1 MRNAHRIAS
10 GGLTTARLFN
20 LLTFNLLTVTAA
32 FAAAVAV
39 RLQPGLSAPDIADGA
54 RLEAAVLASTNAA
67 ASCTVKAVYEL
78 PVYDTVQSVSVV
90 TNDYYT
96 PGTNYVIGTNS
107 TLEVTDLYTVV
118 SNPTQRVTDIYTV
131 DAAGATNYYFA
142 ATNYFRVWTNSQPV
156 MVNTP
161 FVTTVTNNLIGV
173 AGTVAYTND
182 LFSLS
187 GGYAE
192 TNNVNRWIV
201 SPARFLVTGDPVT
214 VIFTR

>member
-1 MRNAHRIAS
+1 MKKSILIA
-10 GGLTTARLFN
+10 G
-20 LLTFNLLTVTAA
+20 VAA
-32 FAAAVAV
+32 LVAAIAGAESLSV

-131 DAAGATNYYFA
+131 DAVGATNYYFA
-142 ATNYFRVWTNSQPV
+142 ATNYFRVWTNYTPV
-156 MVNTP
+156 MVNRP
-161 FVTTVTNNLIGV
+161 FTVTTTNDLLRL

-192 TNNVNRWIV
+192 TNGVNRWIV

-214 VIFTR
+214 LIFTR

>member
-1 MRNAHRIAS
+1 
-10 GGLTTARLFN
+10 
-20 LLTFNLLTVTAA
+20 
-32 FAAAVAV
+32 
-39 RLQPGLSAPDIADGA
+39 
-54 RLEAAVLASTNAA
+54 
-67 ASCTVKAVYEL
+67 VKAVYEL
-78 PVYDTVQSVSVV
+78 PVFGTVQSVSVV
-90 TNDYYT
+90 TNDYFV
-96 PGTNYVIGTNS
+96 PGTNYVIGTNA
-107 TLEVTDLYTVV
+107 TLEATGLYTVV

-131 DAAGATNYYFA
+131 DAVGATNYYFA
-142 ATNYFRVWTNSQPV
+142 ATNYFRVWTNAQPV

-192 TNNVNRWIV
+192 TNGVNRWIV

>member
-1 MRNAHRIAS
+1 MRK
-10 GGLTTARLFN
+10 LFTITCC
-20 LLTFNLLTVTAA
+20 LFTAA
-32 FAAAVAV
+32 AMAAAIAV

-54 RLEAAVLASTNAA
+54 RLEAAVLASTNTA

-142 ATNYFRVWTNSQPV
+142 ATNYFTVWTNSQPV
-156 MVNTP
+156 MVNRP
-161 FVTTVTNNLIGV
+161 FVTTVTS
-173 AGTVAYTND
+173 T
-182 LFSLS
+182 SPLS
-187 GGYAE
+187 WP
-192 TNNVNRWIV
+192 TRTTTC
-201 SPARFLVTGDPVT
+201 RTKPVL
-214 VIFTR
+214 RSSS

>member
-1 MRNAHRIAS
+1 MKARILSLIA
-10 GGLTTARLFN
+10 
-20 LLTFNLLTVTAA
+20 LLAAGA
-32 FAAAVAV
+32 FANAIAI
-39 RLQPGLSAPDIADGA
+39 RFNSGLSAPDIADGA
-54 RLEAAVLASTNAA
+54 RLEAAVLVSTNAG

-78 PVYDTVQSVSVV
+78 PVYDTVQSVSVT
-90 TNDYYT
+90 TNDYFV

-107 TLEVTDLYTVV
+107 TLEATGLYTVV

-131 DAAGATNYYFA
+131 SAAGVTNYYFA
-142 ATNYFRVWTNSQPV
+142 ATNYFRVWTNAYQT
-156 MVNTP
+156 MVNQP
-161 FVTTVTNNLIGV
+161 KVTTVTNNLLELT
-173 AGTVAYTND
+173 GTVAYTND
-182 LFSLS
+182 LLSLS

>member
-1 MRNAHRIAS
+1 MKKSILIA
-10 GGLTTARLFN
+10 G
-20 LLTFNLLTVTAA
+20 VAA
-32 FAAAVAV
+32 LVAAIAGAASLSV

-54 RLEAAVLASTNAA
+54 RLEAAVLASTNRA

-78 PVYDTVQSVSVV
+78 PVYDTVRTVSVV

-96 PGTNYVIGTNS
+96 PGTNYVVGTNA

-118 SNPTQRVTDIYTV
+118 SNPTQRVTNMYTV
-131 DAAGATNYYFA
+131 DDAGATNYYFA
-142 ATNYFRVWTNSQPV
+142 ATNYFRVWTNAQPV

-161 FVTTVTNNLIGV
+161 FVTTVTNDLLKLT
-173 AGTVAYTND
+173 GTVAYTND

-192 TNNVNRWIV
+192 TNGVNRWLV

-214 VIFTR
+214 VILTR

>member
-1 MRNAHRIAS
+1 MKK
-10 GGLTTARLFN
+10 LFTITCS
-20 LLTFNLLTVTAA
+20 L
-32 FAAAVAV
+32 FAAAAMAAAIAV
-39 RLQPGLSAPDIADGA
+39 RLSPGLSAPDIADGA
-54 RLEAAVLASTNAA
+54 RLEAAVLASTNTA

-142 ATNYFRVWTNSQPV
+142 ATNYFRVWTNAQPV

-182 LFSLS
+182 LLSLS
-187 GGYAE
+187 GGFAE
-192 TNNVNRWIV
+192 TNGVNRWLV
-201 SPARFLVTGDPVT
+201 SPARLLVTGDPVT
-214 VIFTR
+214 LIFTR

>member
-1 MRNAHRIAS
+1 MKK
-10 GGLTTARLFN
+10 LFTITSS
-20 LLTFNLLTVTAA
+20 L
-32 FAAAVAV
+32 FAAAAMAAAIAV
-39 RLQPGLSAPDIADGA
+39 RLSPGLSAPDIADGA

-96 PGTNYVIGTNS
+96 PGTNYVVGTNA

-142 ATNYFRVWTNSQPV
+142 ATNYFRVWTNAQPV

-161 FVTTVTNNLIGV
+161 FVTTITNDLLKLT
-173 AGTVAYTND
+173 GTVAYTND

-192 TNNVNRWIV
+192 TNNVNRWLV

-214 VIFTR
+214 VILTR

>member
-1 MRNAHRIAS
+1 MKK
-10 GGLTTARLFN
+10 LFTI
-20 LLTFNLLTVTAA
+20 TFSL
-32 FAAAVAV
+32 FAAAAMAAAIAV

-90 TNDYYT
+90 TNDYST

-142 ATNYFRVWTNSQPV
+142 ATNYFRVWTNAQPV

-173 AGTVAYTND
+173 SGTVAYTND
-182 LFSLS
+182 LISLS
-187 GGYAE
+187 GGFAE
-192 TNNVNRWIV
+192 TNGVNRWLV
-201 SPARFLVTGDPVT
+201 SPARLLVTGDPVT

>member
-1 MRNAHRIAS
+1 MKKSILIA
-10 GGLTTARLFN
+10 G
-20 LLTFNLLTVTAA
+20 
-32 FAAAVAV
+32 AAALVAAISGAESLSV

-107 TLEVTDLYTVV
+107 TLEVTDIYTVV

-142 ATNYFRVWTNSQPV
+142 ATNYFRVWTNAYPV
-156 MVNTP
+156 MVNRP
-161 FVTTVTNNLIGV
+161 TVATITNNLLKIT
-173 AGTVAYTND
+173 GTVAYTNT

-192 TNNVNRWIV
+192 TNGVNRWLV

>member
-1 MRNAHRIAS
+1 MKKSILIIAAA
-10 GGLTTARLFN
+10 LC
-20 LLTFNLLTVTAA
+20 AA
-32 FAAAVAV
+32 FAHGAAVAV
-39 RLQPGLSAPDIADGA
+39 RLNPGLSAPDIADGA
-54 RLEAAVLASTNAA
+54 RLEAAVLASTNRSAT
-67 ASCTVKAVYEL
+67 CTVKSVYEL
-78 PVYDTVQSVSVV
+78 PVYETVRSVSVV

-96 PGTNYVIGTNS
+96 PGTNYVVGTNA

-142 ATNYFRVWTNSQPV
+142 ATNYFRVWTNAQPV
-156 MVNTP
+156 MINTP
-161 FVTTVTNNLIGV
+161 FVTTVTNNLIDV
-173 AGTVAYTND
+173 VGTVAYTND

-192 TNNVNRWIV
+192 TNGVNRWIV

-214 VIFTR
+214 VILTR

>member
-1 MRNAHRIAS
+1 MKK
-10 GGLTTARLFN
+10 LFTTTCCL
-20 LLTFNLLTVTAA
+20 
-32 FAAAVAV
+32 FAAAAMAAAIAV

-78 PVYDTVQSVSVV
+78 PVFGTVQSVSVV

-96 PGTNYVIGTNS
+96 PGTNYVVGTNS

-131 DAAGATNYYFA
+131 DAAGVTNYYFA
-142 ATNYFRVWTNSQPV
+142 ATNYFRVWTNSYPT
-156 MVNTP
+156 MVNSP
-161 FVTTVTNNLIGV
+161 QVRTVTNTLIDV
-173 AGTVAYTND
+173 TGTVAHTNV

-192 TNNVNRWIV
+192 TNGVNRWIV

>member
-1 MRNAHRIAS
+1 MKK
-10 GGLTTARLFN
+10 LFTITSS
-20 LLTFNLLTVTAA
+20 L
-32 FAAAVAV
+32 FAAAAMAAAIAV
-39 RLQPGLSAPDIADGA
+39 RLSPGLSAPDIADGA

-67 ASCTVKAVYEL
+67 ASCTVKSVYEL

-90 TNDYYT
+90 TNDYFV

-118 SNPTQRVTDIYTV
+118 SNPTQSVTDIYTV
-131 DAAGATNYYFA
+131 DAVGATNYYFA
-142 ATNYFRVWTNSQPV
+142 ATNYFRGWTNAQPV

-192 TNNVNRWIV
+192 TNGVNRWIV

>member
-1 MRNAHRIAS
+1 MKARITAIIALVAAAALANATTLRL
-10 GGLTTARLFN
+10 GPGLT
-20 LLTFNLLTVTAA
+20 
-32 FAAAVAV
+32 
-39 RLQPGLSAPDIADGA
+39 APDIADGA

-131 DAAGATNYYFA
+131 DAVGATNYYFA
-142 ATNYFRVWTNSQPV
+142 ATNYFRVWTNSYPV
-156 MVNTP
+156 MANRPT
-161 FVTTVTNNLIGV
+161 VTTVTNNLIGV

-192 TNNVNRWIV
+192 TNGVNRWIV

-214 VIFTR
+214 LIFTR

>member
-1 MRNAHRIAS
+1 MRK
-10 GGLTTARLFN
+10 LF
-20 LLTFNLLTVTAA
+20 TVTCCL
-32 FAAAVAV
+32 FIAAAMAAAIAV

-67 ASCTVKAVYEL
+67 ASCMVKSVYEL
-78 PVYDTVQSVSVV
+78 PVYDTVRTVSVV

-96 PGTNYVIGTNS
+96 PGTNYVVGTNA

-118 SNPTQRVTDIYTV
+118 SNPTQRVTNMYTV
-131 DAAGATNYYFA
+131 DDAGATNYYFA
-142 ATNYFRVWTNSQPV
+142 ATNYFRVWTNAQPV
-156 MVNTP
+156 MINTP
-161 FVTTVTNNLIGV
+161 FVTTVTNDLLKLT
-173 AGTVAYTND
+173 GTVAYTND

-192 TNNVNRWIV
+192 TNGVNRWLV

-214 VIFTR
+214 IILTR

>member
-1 MRNAHRIAS
+1 MKKSILIA
-10 GGLTTARLFN
+10 G
-20 LLTFNLLTVTAA
+20 VAA
-32 FAAAVAV
+32 LVAAIAGAASLSV

-54 RLEAAVLASTNAA
+54 RLEAAVLASTNGA

-78 PVYDTVQSVSVV
+78 PVYDTVRTVSVV

-96 PGTNYVIGTNS
+96 PGTNYVVGTNA

-118 SNPTQRVTDIYTV
+118 SNPTQRVTNMYTV
-131 DAAGATNYYFA
+131 DDAGATNYYFA
-142 ATNYFRVWTNSQPV
+142 ATNYFRVWTNAQPV
-156 MVNTP
+156 MINTP
-161 FVTTVTNNLIGV
+161 FVTTVTNDLLKLT
-173 AGTVAYTND
+173 GTVAYTND

-192 TNNVNRWIV
+192 TNGVNRWLV

-214 VIFTR
+214 VILTR

>member
-1 MRNAHRIAS
+1 MKKSILIA
-10 GGLTTARLFN
+10 G
-20 LLTFNLLTVTAA
+20 VAA
-32 FAAAVAV
+32 LVAAIAGAESLSV

-96 PGTNYVIGTNS
+96 PGTNVVVGTNA
-107 TLEVTDLYTVV
+107 TLEATGLYTVTT
-118 SNPTQRVTDIYTV
+118 NPTWRATDIYTV
-131 DAAGATNYYFA
+131 ATNAGLVATNFYYA
-142 ATNYFRVWTNSQPV
+142 ATNYFRVWTNYTPV
-156 MVNTP
+156 MVNRP
-161 FVTTVTNNLIGV
+161 FTVTTTNDLLRLTGY
-173 AGTVAYTND
+173 VAYTND

-192 TNNVNRWIV
+192 TNGVNRWIV

>member
-1 MRNAHRIAS
+1 MKK
-10 GGLTTARLFN
+10 LFTITSS
-20 LLTFNLLTVTAA
+20 LFTAA
-32 FAAAVAV
+32 ALAVAV
-39 RLQPGLSAPDIADGA
+39 RLGPGLSAPDIADGV
-54 RLEAAVLASTNAA
+54 RLEAAVLVSTNAG

-78 PVYDTVQSVSVV
+78 PLYETVQSVTSV
-90 TNDYYT
+90 TNDYYVLST
-96 PGTNYVIGTNS
+96 NVVVGTNA
-107 TLEVTDLYTVV
+107 TLDVTGLYTVV

-131 DAAGATNYYFA
+131 DAVGATNYYFA
-142 ATNYFRVWTNSQPV
+142 ATNYFRVWTNAQPV
-156 MVNTP
+156 MVNRPT
-161 FVTTVTNNLIGV
+161 VTTVTNNLIGV

-192 TNNVNRWIV
+192 TNGVNRWIV